1 MNSEASGK
9 AAQIEQLDAQDIE
22 RIEQLDAKEIERL
35 VLAARGE
42 IQHLLAYERD
52 ETAQIDQLNSVQD
65 IERFSVKSEASGKA
79 AQIEEQDVER
89 LILDAAG
96 AARRLVAERDA
107 LRSRVDTLECEV
119 ILLRQRNTLI
129 HSYRKLATEFI
140 AKVQLLDSEF
150 RDCSGAYGI
159 RGHYRIGRAP
169 KARLKQSQSAHNW
182 VLRLNLDTREG
193 SRS

>member
-1 MNSEASGK
+1 MISVKSEASGK

-22 RIEQLDAKEIERL
+22 HIEQLDAKEIERL
-35 VLAARGE
+35 VLSARGE
-42 IQHLLAYERD
+42 IRHVLGYERD

-65 IERFSVKSEASGKA
+65 AERFSVKSEASGKA
-79 AQIEEQDVER
+79 AQIEQQDVER

-129 HSYRKLATEFI
+129 HSYRRLTTEFI

-150 RDCSGAYGI
+150 RDSF
-159 RGHYRIGRAP
+159 
-169 KARLKQSQSAHNW
+169 
-182 VLRLNLDTREG
+182 REPTESEG
-193 SRS
+193 TTG

>member
-1 MNSEASGK
+1 MISVNSEASGK
-9 AAQIEQLDAQDIE
+9 AAQIDQLDAQDIE
-22 RIEQLDAKEIERL
+22 RIDQLDAKDIERL

-42 IQHLLAYERD
+42 IQHLLAYEGD
-52 ETAQIDQLNSVQD
+52 ETDQLNSVQD
-65 IERFSVKSEASGKA
+65 IERFSVKSEAGKA
-79 AQIEEQDVER
+79 AQIDEQDVER

-96 AARRLVAERDA
+96 AARHLVAERDA

-129 HSYRKLATEFI
+129 HSYRRLATEFI

-150 RDCSGAYGI
+150 RDVAI
-159 RGHYRIGRAP
+159 E
-169 KARLKQSQSAHNW
+169 
-182 VLRLNLDTREG
+182 LDKREG